1 MTVKKTPKELQE
13 GLAGRLL
20 IHSHTNSPLF
30 SLHNILF
37 KCAQDEINIIG
48 YSHESGLWKCV
59 FVYLWVYKPDLKQ
72 RNKKKKNLLSK
83 LYAQKQAHR

>member
-20 IHSHTNSPLF
+20 IHSHTNSLLF
-30 SLHNILF
+30 SVHNILF

-48 YSHESGLWKCV
+48 YSHESGLWKCLCV
-59 FVYLWVYKPDLKQ
+59 FVSV
-72 RNKKKKNLLSK
+72 
-83 LYAQKQAHR
+83 